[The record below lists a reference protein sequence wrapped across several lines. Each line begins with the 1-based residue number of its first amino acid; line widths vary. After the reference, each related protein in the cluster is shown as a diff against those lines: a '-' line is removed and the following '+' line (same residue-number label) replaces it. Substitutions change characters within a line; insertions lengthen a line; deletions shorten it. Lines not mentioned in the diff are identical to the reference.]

1 MRIELQTA
9 ISFVNLQA
17 ILAMKRFTIT
27 SRMFLGMMLV
37 VGVMQTDA
45 HEMLLPE
52 VPVAEIPMIRSPLE
66 GSEGF
71 ACGLTGSWQG
81 LVPEARMED
90 VKRLSIN
97 LGWLEKASKGPIAG
111 MGLREISWLRWRVS
125 EDSVA
130 LAESV
135 TGLQTLDFRKQ
146 GFLESPLIDLDPK
159 IGLLLVKVIMGDGPV
174 SFATQTLDFTS
185 ERDPANYTVTVADKG
200 TTYVLLRLENVPAG
214 GPTTARLWYQCRG
227 TTSAPCWW
235 SLRFRTTLYGN
246 LAIRIVDDAGQP
258 VPAMVRLTA
267 KDSRRIWEPAG
278 AADMRPMMND
288 ITRMPIYGPGR
299 GYMMYVPD
307 PWRGVYWIMPG
318 PFEMAVPAGEWEIH
332 VWRGLE
338 NVPVKADLTV
348 NAGAWTRQT
357 ISSKRWIDMGAKG
370 WFSGDDHVHARIMSS
385 DDGDQLMAWTRAAD
399 LSICNV
405 LEMGDDVRT
414 WYAQRGFGPEYRVQ
428 QGDHWLIPGQE
439 DPRGVLGHAIGLNL
453 TSKVRD
459 LDRYLDQRNVAEEIH
474 RQGGLYGHTHV
485 GAKALFVERQ
495 MALYTP
501 FDLVDFN
508 SVMQAALNTELM
520 YHYLN
525 LGYKMT
531 ASAGTDTPY
540 GGTVGSVRVYAFAG
554 AGQFKP
560 DAWFDAVKKGHTFV
574 TTGPMIDFKVGGAM
588 PGDELEITDD
598 KPLKVR
604 IAASGLVGKCAPK
617 SVRLIRFGKILKE
630 VSAPSPIGG
639 ELTLDCEVSP
649 GDGCWLAAH
658 VIGEDGS
665 EALSTPIYLKRAG
678 FRWWDIDQ
686 VPELLKE
693 QEIVLADIEKVVA
706 DSRKLATTRPMD
718 YTLRSVVRGAHTLL
732 AQVARARTHYT
743 GLVAVREKELLSRK
757 SR

>member
-1 MRIELQTA
+1 
-9 ISFVNLQA
+9 
-17 ILAMKRFTIT
+17 
-27 SRMFLGMMLV
+27 MFLGLALAA
-37 VGVMQTDA
+37 GVMRADA
-45 HEMLLPE
+45 HELKPPE
-52 VPVAEIPMIRSPLE
+52 VPVADIPMIRPPLD

-71 ACGLTGSWQG
+71 ARGLAGNWQG
-81 LVPEARMED
+81 LVPEPRMED
-90 VKRLSIN
+90 VKRISEY
-97 LGWLEKASKGPIAG
+97 LGWLEKAGKAPVAG
-111 MGLREISWLRWRVS
+111 MGLREISWMRWRVG

-130 LAESV
+130 LAEAV

-146 GFLESPLIDLDPK
+146 GFLESPLLELDPK
-159 IGLLLVKVIMGDGPV
+159 VGMLVVKVIMGDGPV

-185 ERDPANYTVTVADKG
+185 ERDPANYTVAVADKG
-200 TTYVLLRLENVPAG
+200 TAYVLLRLEEIPTG
-214 GPTTARLWYQCRG
+214 GPTTARLWFQPRG
-227 TTSAPCWW
+227 TTAAPCWW
-235 SLRFRTTLYGN
+235 SLRFRTAPYGN
-246 LAIRIVDDAGQP
+246 LGIRIVDDSGEP

-267 KDSRRIWEPAG
+267 KGSRRIWEPAG
-278 AADMRPMMND
+278 AADMRPLMNE

-299 GYMMYVPD
+299 GYTMYVPE

-318 PFEMAVPAGEWEIH
+318 PFEMALPAGEWEIH

-338 NVPVKADLTV
+338 NVPVKVDLTV
-348 NAGAWTRQT
+348 SPDSWTRRV
-357 ISSKRWIDMGAKG
+357 ISSKRWIDMGARG
-370 WFSGDDHVHARIMSS
+370 WYAGDDHVHARLMSGE
-385 DDGDQLMAWTRAAD
+385 DADKLMAWTRASD
-399 LSICNV
+399 LAICNV
-405 LEMGDDVRT
+405 LEMGDEVRT

-459 LDRYLDQRNVAEEIH
+459 LDRYLDQRHVAEEIH

-554 AGQFKP
+554 VGDFKP
-560 DAWFDAVKKGHTFV
+560 DAWFDALKRGRTFV
-574 TTGPMIDFKVGGAM
+574 TTGPMIDFTVGGAM
-588 PGDELEITDD
+588 PGDELEIADD

-604 IAASGLVGKCAPK
+604 IVASGLVGKCAPK
-617 SVRLIRFGKILKE
+617 SVRLIRFGKVLKE
-630 VSAPSPIGG
+630 VSATVPAQ
-639 ELTLDCEVSP
+639 ETLALECEVPP

-665 EALSTPIYLKRAG
+665 EAHTTPVYLKRPG
-678 FRWWDIDQ
+678 FRWWDVEQ
-686 VPELLKE
+686 VPELLR
-693 QEIVLADIEKVVA
+693 QQAVVLADIEKVVA
-706 DSRKLATTRPMD
+706 DSKRLAGFRPMD
-718 YTLRSVVRGAHTLL
+718 YTLRSVVRGADTLL
-732 AQVARARTHYT
+732 EQVARARAHYA
-743 GLVAVREKELLSRK
+743 GLVAVREKELSSRK